1 MALFEY
7 KALAAGGASTAGR
20 IEAGGR
26 QEAARLLEQR
36 GLTPLRLAE
45 MDEKGKST
53 KAASNGSSSSAGGK
67 SAFSGFSFKSNKVNF
82 AALEDF
88 TRSLA
93 SLLAASVPLSRALT
107 ILYKECSNPVAG
119 AKWKELHDLVIDG
132 VPLAEAMNRS
142 PEVFPRV
149 YVALVEA

>member
-7 KALAAGGASTAGR
+7 KAMGAGGAATAGR

-45 MDEKGKST
+45 MDEKSKGSSK
-53 KAASNGSSSSAGGK
+53 NGSGGAGNAK
-67 SAFSGFSFKSNKVNF
+67 SFMAGFSFKSKKINF

-107 ILYKECSNPVAG
+107 ILFRENANPVAA
-119 AKWKELHDLVIDG
+119 AKWKELHDLVVDG
-132 VPLAEAMNRS
+132 VS
-142 PEVFPRV
+142 
-149 YVALVEA
+149 